1 MCAYECVLR
10 TNVTCFRL
18 LSTTTVSL
26 SLSLSLSRMRS
37 MSYASVAGGPA
48 AQVVAALHLHT
59 PCKSV
64 SGSICPEITET
75 DEQIYSRVE

>member
-10 TNVTCFRL
+10 TNVTCLRL

-26 SLSLSLSRMRS
+26 SLSLSCMRD

-48 AQVVAALHLHT
+48 AQVVAALVPAYTMH
-59 PCKSV
+59 V
-64 SGSICPEITET
+64 SLWPFCPEAE
-75 DEQIYSRVE
+75 S